1 MLSHNFVDEEK
12 KFTPTEL
19 ASDDGQSGAQR
30 GDFRQFCQTKL
41 QKWHVCIGQSS
52 KTKKIILGKQAG
64 ATLANPGRANPPHPI
79 LPPFLLC
86 RVSPNMQESG
96 QRRRRRRRRE
106 KWGEWYAEEEEE
118 EEEEERGE
126 ALNIGLG
133 MIDRGGVLEPLPPL
147 PFLPWW
153 LCLPGWV
160 NIILNGRN
168 YSRPWSIDH
177 PTPSSPP
184 TPTLPPQERE
194 RLAPGAC
201 YCPLWWEERRNPF
214 LRISEEFEKGS
225 GGGGRKSTFFV
236 CERERGCLVGQK

>member
-1 MLSHNFVDEEK
+1 MACVCRPKFENK
-12 KFTPTEL
+12 KETFL
-19 ASDDGQSGAQR
+19 
-30 GDFRQFCQTKL
+30 
-41 QKWHVCIGQSS
+41 
-52 KTKKIILGKQAG
+52 G

-96 QRRRRRRRRE
+96 QRRRRRRE
-106 KWGEWYAEEEEE
+106 KWGEWYAEEEE

-133 MIDRGGVLEPLPPL
+133 MIDRGGVLEPLPL

-194 RLAPGAC
+194 AC
-201 YCPLWWEERRNPF
+201 AGRVLLPAVVGGK
-214 LRISEEFEKGS
+214 EKPIFTYIRGIRE
-225 GGGGRKSTFFV
+225 G
-236 CERERGCLVGQK
+236 ERGRGEEEYIFCV